1 MSDKTW
7 TYFEWSIATRN
18 ICAFLWGG
26 EGNFLISLLTLMNNM
41 SPRNINSVRNYDY
54 LNFSSCR
61 SLMNPSSLSKLVAM
75 RYSEINPSSLSKF
88 VAMRLSEISLS
99 NVSQNY
105 IYKVLTLLFLF
116 LSWRFLKLNSRLTV
130 CLLVFFPTS
139 NWQSQGDNFFH
150 SILINACYSGV
161 DLKFTGRFLTKLGPK
176 PRPVALWGLKCEPSD
191 SFIIP

>member
-1 MSDKTW
+1 MIKHELISSDTLLHE
-7 TYFEWSIATRN
+7 TFVHFYEAVR
-18 ICAFLWGG
+18 A
-26 EGNFLISLLTLMNNM
+26 NFLISLLTLMNNM

-75 RYSEINPSSLSKF
+75 RLSEINPSSLSKF

-130 CLLVFFPTS
+130 CLLVFFLTS
-139 NWQSQGDNFFH
+139 NWQSHGDSFFH
-150 SILINACYSGV
+150 SILINACYSCV

-191 SFIIP
+191 SFIMP

>member
-1 MSDKTW
+1 MIKHELISSDTLLHE
-7 TYFEWSIATRN
+7 TFVHFYEAVR
-18 ICAFLWGG
+18 A
-26 EGNFLISLLTLMNNM
+26 NFLISLLTLMNNM

-116 LSWRFLKLNSRLTV
+116 LS
-130 CLLVFFPTS
+130 
-139 NWQSQGDNFFH
+139 
-150 SILINACYSGV
+150 
-161 DLKFTGRFLTKLGPK
+161 
-176 PRPVALWGLKCEPSD
+176 
-191 SFIIP
+191 